1 MVRRNVRSDGEC
13 WVAKWIF
20 RFAHLQQGQSGC
32 GGRCRVRCRRHQSAE
47 AEMRRH
53 DQMAPRDRDYNDTAL
68 LERSGA
74 AQRGRLSALHN
85 DRKSCIGCLSAI
97 ERHLAATRRRFA
109 RVSQP
114 ICWPRMM
121 AAAAQRRLDHV
132 FGVVIMAPWQ
142 NNTAHLHRPWRASSE
157 CAIAGK
163 CRRSVLAQVLVI
175 WRPST
180 GQ

>member
-1 MVRRNVRSDGEC
+1 MANAGSQNGFFISHIC
-13 WVAKWIF
+13 SK
-20 RFAHLQQGQSGC
+20 GQAD
-32 GGRCRVRCRRHQSAE
+32 V
-47 AEMRRH
+47 
-53 DQMAPRDRDYNDTAL
+53 APRDRGYNDSACL
-68 LERSGA
+68 NAQGA
-74 AQRGRLSALHN
+74 SQRARLSALHN